1 MKIIHK
7 NQTEK
12 FKNSENCTA
21 IEYPMGD
28 KDINGAIVELT
39 GRYPDKGRIVN
50 LECKELAYVIKGTGK
65 VVIEDKNIDL
75 QEGDLV
81 LIESG
86 EKFFWDGNLTM
97 FVPCAPAW
105 YHGQYKEVE

>member
-1 MKIIHK
+1 MKFIHK

-12 FKNSENCTA
+12 FKNSEHCIA
-21 IEYPMGD
+21 IEYPLGD

-39 GRYPDKGRIVN
+39 GRYPDRGRVVN
-50 LECKELAYVIKGTGK
+50 LECKELAYVIKGSGK
-65 VVIEDKNIDL
+65 VTIEDKKIDL

-86 EKFFWDGNLTM
+86 EIFFGR
-97 FVPCAPAW
+97 
-105 YHGQYKEVE
+105 EI